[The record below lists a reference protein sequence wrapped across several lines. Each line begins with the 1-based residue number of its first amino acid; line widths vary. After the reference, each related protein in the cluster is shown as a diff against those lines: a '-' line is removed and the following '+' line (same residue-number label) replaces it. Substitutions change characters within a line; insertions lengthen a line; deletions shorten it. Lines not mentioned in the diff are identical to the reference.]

1 MNNNNNN
8 NNNNSENIDVLFFP
22 SQTNAK
28 KFVNFLKN
36 TKKSIL
42 LHIYSN
48 PVSQYGEFMENEEIS
63 NILIDLSNKGV
74 DIKIITDTV
83 CFNTDDYKF
92 KNLSTFCNVMYIN
105 NNTCVFDKYAIIDDE
120 YFLSGSY
127 DWTSRSFILSNQD
140 LHIIKSS
147 ILVSKYAEYFIN
159 LWNTLNYKI
168 VYKIEKPKEEVNTEI
183 TNVVEE
189 IVNTEITKLP
199 EESISDNKTNNV
211 DDTENK
217 IVEKTNNNENKI
229 VEETNNTDN
238 KQNQVKNI
246 NIKKKKN

>member
-105 NNTCVFDKYAIIDDE
+105 NNT
-120 YFLSGSY
+120 
-127 DWTSRSFILSNQD
+127 WSFILSNQD

-168 VYKIEKPKEEVNTEI
+168 VYKIEKPKEEVNTEITNVVEEVNTEI

-238 KQNQVKNI
+238 K
-246 NIKKKKN
+246 